1 MIKVNVQSDNKF
13 WNKKIKNIKKYLNT
27 RIKKINKAENFFK
40 KKDLTFTILLTNS
53 KNIKKINKK
62 FRKKN
67 KPTDVI
73 SFPFFTKN
81 HLKKIK
87 DKKCYIGD
95 LAVSYVII
103 NLRAKKSNFFLEFDK
118 AWIHGLLHLLGY
130 DHIKDID
137 YYKMIKLEKKI
148 ISLINY

>member
-13 WNKKIKNIKKYLNT
+13 WNKKIKNLKKYLNT
-27 RIKKINKAENFFK
+27 RLKKISKAENFLK

-87 DKKCYIGD
+87 DEKCYIGD
-95 LAVSYVII
+95 LAVSYEII

>member
-53 KNIKKINKK
+53 KNIKKINNKL
-62 FRKKN
+62 RKKN

-73 SFPFFTKN
+73 SFPFFTKK
-81 HLKKIK
+81 HLKK
-87 DKKCYIGD
+87 
-95 LAVSYVII
+95 
-103 NLRAKKSNFFLEFDK
+103 
-118 AWIHGLLHLLGY
+118 
-130 DHIKDID
+130 
-137 YYKMIKLEKKI
+137 
-148 ISLINY
+148 

>member
-13 WNKKIKNIKKYLNT
+13 WNKKIKNLKKYLNL
-27 RIKKINKAENFFK
+27 RLKKISKAENFLK

-73 SFPFFTKN
+73 SFPFFTKKN
-81 HLKKIK
+81 LKKIK

-95 LAVSYVII
+95 LAVSYEII